1 MRQRRKSGLANGRL
15 PANFGA
21 RSAARVRRQVER
33 AELPRRP
40 SYFLTEGYLID
51 ATSGMDDA
59 KEGEEELEEALPA
72 TSAAQT
78 LALTLLQSCTSLFK
92 MNGTMH
98 LMIAR

>member
-1 MRQRRKSGLANGRL
+1 M
-15 PANFGA
+15 
-21 RSAARVRRQVER
+21 ER

-59 KEGEEELEEALPA
+59 KEGGENLKRPLPSP
-72 TSAAQT
+72 SAAQT
-78 LALTLLQSCTSLFK
+78 LALTLQQSCTSLFK

-98 LMIAR
+98 LMIAQ

>member
-59 KEGEEELEEALPA
+59 KEGEEELVEASSFAIGSADSGTHA
-72 TSAAQT
+72 TA
-78 LALTLLQSCTSLFK
+78 K
-92 MNGTMH
+92 M
-98 LMIAR
+98 